1 MYAPCIKFMY
11 ALCIE
16 FMSAPCIKFM
26 YALCI
31 SIQTAGKA
39 GPRRPAYEGKPMSEM
54 QLKTIFMKRFILL
67 LAAFVLT
74 VSSVFAQQILPNDP
88 ETRVGK
94 LENGFTYYIRHNDQP
109 AQRAEFYL
117 ASNVGAIQEN
127 PEQDGLAHF
136 LEHMCFNG
144 TENFPDKTLLEYLQ
158 SIGAEFGRN
167 VNASTGVETTQ
178 YMLNNIPVIRE
189 GIVDTC
195 LLIMHDYSHY
205 VTNDPVEVDK
215 ERGVIIEEK
224 RTRNTAGWRSYMKSK
239 PYLYGDSKYA
249 DCSLIGSEENLLSFA
264 PETLVDFYHTW
275 YRPDLQ
281 AIVVVGD
288 IDVDAVEEKIK
299 ALFSTIPMPENP
311 QPKMNPEVPGC
322 DEPRI
327 GIITDPENVST
338 SVAVYWKTDQLPR
351 ELRCTDMAYVSDLVK
366 TLIYYVMAERF
377 GDISAK
383 PDAPFLRARLG
394 MGSVTQT
401 CDVVMVNAGV
411 QEGKAL
417 EGFKAALTEVEKMKR
432 FGFTADEFNRAK
444 DELLSELERDAEAA
458 DTRKNAEFIRPILDN
473 FFDNE
478 PFLDPKMEYEFA
490 KQLLTMINVDVVNQV
505 AAAIIPEKDM
515 VIIYDAPEKEGLEHP
530 TEADFLAAIAE
541 VEASEIEANE
551 AESFDE
557 PLLDPDALAGS
568 KIKKTAEGLYG
579 STVWTLGNGVK
590 VVALPTQYKK
600 DQIIIQIRKD
610 GGRSLIATEDLP
622 SFESNVMSSFERN
635 SGLSKFP
642 KTTLDKMLSGVKVGM
657 NFSLG
662 AISHALVANCPP
674 KDLEKAFQLLYL
686 KYTDPRFDED
696 EYNVGMN
703 MLNSILPN
711 YVTTPDYTF
720 VKELSE
726 SRYGAD
732 NPRNILLS
740 AETLEKASLD
750 TYARV
755 YKEVL
760 FPDAAGVT
768 VYVVGNFD
776 IETLQPLVEKYIGSL
791 PKGKKATKW
800 NADNVLKVQEGKIV
814 DVFETTMEAPKSTV
828 YQIKTM
834 DADYSIK
841 DEVVF
846 DAVDY
851 IIQMIYTDTLREDE
865 GGTYGASTNCS
876 LTREPFEKPTFVVAF
891 DTKPESSEKLRQRAV
906 DEFEKFATEG
916 PSEEYFARTVENF
929 KKKIP
934 ESRINN
940 NYWLSNL
947 STYEKWGEDY
957 NALYEAAVESLTA
970 EEVKAAAQFILSSEN
985 WIEVVMMPKVEE
997 EAEGEPAAS
1006 AQTECTD
1013 GSCCN

>member
-1 MYAPCIKFMY
+1 
-11 ALCIE
+11 
-16 FMSAPCIKFM
+16 
-26 YALCI
+26 
-31 SIQTAGKA
+31 
-39 GPRRPAYEGKPMSEM
+39 
-54 QLKTIFMKRFILL
+54 MKRFILL
-67 LAAFVLT
+67 MAAFVLAVT
-74 VSSVFAQQILPNDP
+74 TVFAQQELPNDP

-117 ASNVGAIQEN
+117 ASNVGAIQET

-144 TENFPDKTLLEYLQ
+144 TENFPDKTILDYLQ

-167 VNASTGVETTQ
+167 VNAATGVETTE

-195 LLIMHDYSHY
+195 LLIMHDYAHY
-205 VTNDPVEVDK
+205 VTNDPVEIDK

-224 RTRNTAGWRSYMKSK
+224 RTRNTASWRSYIKSQ

-249 DCSLIGSEENLLSFA
+249 DCSLIGSEENLLNFA
-264 PETLVDFYHTW
+264 PETLVEFYHTW

-281 AIVVVGD
+281 AIIVVGD

-299 ALFSTIPMPENP
+299 ALFSTIPMPEEP
-311 QPKMNPEVPGC
+311 QPKANPEVPGC
-322 DEPRI
+322 EEPRI
-327 GIITDPENVST
+327 GIITDPENVAT
-338 SVAVYWKTDQLPR
+338 SVAMYWKINGIPR
-351 ELRCTDMAYVSDLVK
+351 ELRSTNVAFMNDLFQ
-366 TLIYYVMAERF
+366 TLVYYVMAERF
-377 GDISAK
+377 GDIAAK
-383 PDAPFLRARLG
+383 PDAPFLRARMG

-401 CDVVMVNAGV
+401 CDVAMVNTAV

-417 EGFKAALTEVEKMKR
+417 EGFKAAMTEVERMKR
-432 FGFTADEFNRAK
+432 FGFTAEEFNRAK
-444 DELLSELERDAEAA
+444 DELLSELEKDAEAA
-458 DTRKNAEFIRPILDN
+458 DTRKNAEFIQPILSN

-478 PFLDPKMEYEFA
+478 LFLDPKMEYELSSQVLA
-490 KQLLTMINVDVVNQV
+490 MVNVDVLNQYV
-505 AAAIIPEKDM
+505 GALIPENDM
-515 VIIYDAPEKEGLEHP
+515 VIIYEAPEKEGLEHP
-530 TEADFLAAIAE
+530 TEADFLALLAE
-541 VEASEIEANE
+541 VKAAEIEANE
-551 AESFDE
+551 EESFNE
-557 PLLDPDALAGS
+557 PLLDPEALAGAEV
-568 KIKKTAEGLYG
+568 TETEEGLYG
-579 STVWTLGNGVK
+579 STIWTLGNGVK

-610 GGRSLIATEDLP
+610 GGRSLLADEDLA
-622 SFESNVMSSFERN
+622 SFDANVMSTFERN
-635 SGLSKFP
+635 AGLSKFP
-642 KTTLDKMLSGVKVGM
+642 KTTLDKMLSGVKVNM

-662 AISHALVANCPP
+662 AINHSLSANCPP

-696 EYNVGMN
+696 EYAVGRN
-703 MLNSILPN
+703 MLASIIPN
-711 YVTTPDYTF
+711 YVTTPDYAF
-720 VKELSE
+720 MKELSE
-726 SRYGAD
+726 SRYGAE
-732 NPRNILLS
+732 NPRNVLFS
-740 AETLEKASLD
+740 EETLDKASLEA
-750 TYARV
+750 YARV

-760 FPDAAGVT
+760 FPDAAGVV
-768 VYVVGNFD
+768 VYVVGNFEV
-776 IETLQPLVEKYIGSL
+776 ETLKPLVEKYIGSL
-791 PKGKKATKW
+791 PKGENPTTW

-834 DADYSIK
+834 DAKYSVK

-865 GGTYGASTNCS
+865 GGTYGAGTSCR
-876 LTREPFEKPTFVVAF
+876 LTREPFEKLTFIVAF
-891 DTKPESSEKLRQRAV
+891 DTKPESSEKLRQMAV

-916 PSEEYFARTVENF
+916 PSDEYFARTVENF
-929 KKKIP
+929 KKNIP
-934 ESRINN
+934 ESRISN

-947 STYEKWGEDY
+947 SNYVKYGEDFD
-957 NALYEAAVESLTA
+957 ALFEAAVESLTA

-997 EAEGEPAAS
+997 VAEEAAS
-1006 AQTECTD
+1006 EEV
-1013 GSCCN
+1013 